1 MIRIERYAADAGLRW
16 NTFVAAARN
25 GVFLFDR
32 RYMDYHADRFMDA
45 SLMLYDDGELVG
57 LLPANLAGDTLI
69 SHAGLTF
76 GGVISGDRMKVSLMV
91 QVFDA
96 LVDDLR
102 QRGIAHLIY
111 KAVPHIYHT
120 QPAEEDLY
128 ALFRHGARLRHRDVS
143 ATIDRRA
150 PLAWTKGRR
159 SCVKRAA
166 AQDVVVKPST
176 DFTTFMAIEAENLK
190 RHNVKPVHSPEEMAL
205 LTSRFPDRIGLYGAF
220 LGDRMLG
227 GVIMYVS
234 DNVAHAQYISA
245 TDEGRAVGAVDLVL
259 DAVINGGVH
268 DRHAAW
274 RYFDFGIST
283 ERGGEYLNE
292 GLAHNKESFGART
305 TVYDTYQMDLT

>member
-1 MIRIERYAADAGLRW
+1 MIRIERYEAGAERLW
-16 NTFVAAARN
+16 NTFAAAARN

-32 RYMDYHADRFMDA
+32 RYMDYHADRFVDA
-45 SLMLYDDGELVG
+45 SLLFYEDDALVG
-57 LLPANLAGDTLI
+57 LLPANLTGDTLV

-76 GGVISGDRMKVSLMV
+76 GGVVCSARMKASLMV
-91 QVFDA
+91 EVFDA
-96 LVDDLR
+96 LVLDLP

-120 QPAEEDLY
+120 QPSEEDLY

-150 PLAWTKGRR
+150 PLPWSKGRR
-159 SCVKRAA
+159 SCVKRART
-166 AQDVVVKPST
+166 QGVVVKPAA
-176 DFTTFMAIEAENLK
+176 DFRTFMAIEAENLK
-190 RHNVKPVHSPEEMAL
+190 RHQVKPVHSADEIAL
-205 LTSRFPDRIGLYGAF
+205 LASRFPDRIGLYCAF

-245 TDEGRAVGAVDLVL
+245 TDEGREIGAVDLVL
-259 DAVINGGVH
+259 DVLINE
-268 DRHAAW
+268 RYAAW

-283 ERGGEYLNE
+283 ERGGEYLND
-292 GLAHNKESFGART
+292 GLAQNKESFGART
-305 TVYDTYQMDLT
+305 TVYDSYEVDLR